1 MKWHKIYTREL
12 TEEEK
17 EEYGDLY
24 TSMWE
29 GRTPDIDE
37 EVLVTFPLSSGGYS
51 DTRVDT
57 WREIG
62 DEAGFEDTDEDVIYW
77 TELPKFEGE

>member
-37 EVLVTFPLSSGGYS
+37 EVLLTYPLSSGGYS

-57 WREIG
+57 WIEF
-62 DEAGFEDTDEDVIYW
+62 DMFVGFEGTDADVIYW

>member
-57 WREIG
+57 WIEV
-62 DEAGFEDTDEDVIYW
+62 DMFVGFEGTDADEIYW

>member
-51 DTRVDT
+51 DTRVDN
-57 WREIG
+57 WIEY
-62 DEAGFEDTDEDVIYW
+62 DMFVGFENTDADVIYW